1 LTTSVTALGRI
12 LIVDDEEPVRD
23 ILDEYFAGQ
32 GYVVQTA
39 ASGVE
44 ALAIAGRERP
54 DLVLLDV
61 SMPKMDGVEVLRR
74 LRALHDDLAVIM
86 VTANEDLGVARETLK
101 IGALDYVA
109 KPFDFRY
116 LDRAVTAGLLQA
128 GRGRA
133 QAPPAA
139 ADTTW
144 TGLALAVFRAARTMP
159 AGGRTSTGERLE
171 KAVLDAVRE
180 AAAGRAVAT
189 ARCLDELELLL
200 TIAEDLGDL
209 SPAARS
215 AIDESLKTMRLALTG
230 P

>member
-1 LTTSVTALGRI
+1 MKALGRI
-12 LIVDDEEPVRD
+12 LIVDDEEPVLD
-23 ILDEYFAGQ
+23 ILSEYFAGQ
-32 GYVVQTA
+32 GYTVQTA

-44 ALAIAGRERP
+44 ALAVAGRERP

-74 LRALHDDLAVIM
+74 LRAIHDDLVVIM

-101 IGALDYVA
+101 SGALDYVA
-109 KPFDFRY
+109 KPFDFQY
-116 LDRAVTAGLLQA
+116 LDRAVIAGLLQA
-128 GRGRA
+128 GPGHA
-133 QAPPAA
+133 EAPPAA
-139 ADTTW
+139 ADTW
-144 TGLALAVFRAARTMP
+144 RRLAVAVFRAARTMP

-180 AAAGRAVAT
+180 AAAGRVVAT

-209 SPAARS
+209 SSAARS
-215 AIDESLKTMRLALTG
+215 AVDESLKTVRSALPG